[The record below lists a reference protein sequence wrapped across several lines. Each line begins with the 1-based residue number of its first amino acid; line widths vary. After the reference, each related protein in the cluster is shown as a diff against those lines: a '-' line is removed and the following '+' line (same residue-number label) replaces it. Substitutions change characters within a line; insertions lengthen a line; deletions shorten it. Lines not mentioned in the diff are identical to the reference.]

1 MKVRWTTAI
10 TALVIVAGTVGG
22 TAPADSDGDG
32 VVDIVEAILCGS
44 ATCWT
49 DGKQPGEAVGKDAA
63 KDKQVPAL
71 QRMLAGSHPIHFQTS
86 VVGPIGHELTRNR
99 G

>member
-1 MKVRWTTAI
+1 MKARWTTAV

-22 TAPADSDGDG
+22 AAPADSDGDG
-32 VVDIVEAILCGS
+32 VIDIVEAILCGS

-49 DGKQPGEAVGKDAA
+49 DGKQPGEAPGRDAA
-63 KDKQVPAL
+63 NGKQVPML
-71 QRMLAGSHPIHFQTS
+71 QRMLAGSHPIEFQTS
-86 VVGPIGHELTRNR
+86 VVGPVESQPQRNR